1 MKEDPVVQRLKLREL
16 RILLAVTKAGSMAK
30 AATQLAIS
38 QPAVSR
44 AIADMETTLG
54 VALLNRHQQGVEPTP
69 YGRALIKRSVTVF
82 DELRQGVKEIEFMTA
97 PTSGEIRVG
106 GTPSIAVGIVAAV
119 IDRLSRKYPSL
130 SFHVVTDAIPALIR
144 ELRDRNVDMI
154 IALTFEPVME
164 GDIDSEILNEDQ
176 MVVVAAATNPWT
188 RRRRIELA
196 DLANENWTLPEP
208 EHRWASAVVEAFRA
222 NGVEPPRAIVT
233 TTSAHL
239 RHTLLA
245 TGRFLTVV
253 QKSLLQFPARPSF
266 LKVLPVDLPTMRG
279 TTRIMTLKNRTLSPA
294 SEFFIESARE
304 VAKLLMKK
312 SSKNY
317 SVSVEHERRKA
328 GLA

>member
-1 MKEDPVVQRLKLREL
+1 MKEDPVLHRLKLREL

-30 AATQLAIS
+30 AATRLAIS

-54 VALLNRHQQGVEPTP
+54 VALFNRGSQGVEPTP

-82 DELRQGVKEIEFMTA
+82 DELRQGVKEIEFIA
-97 PTSGEIRVG
+97 SPTGGEVRIG
-106 GTPSIAVGIVAAV
+106 GTPAIAVGIVAAV
-119 IDRLSRKYPSL
+119 IDRLSRKYPRL
-130 SFHVVTDAIPALIR
+130 SFHVVTATLPTLFR
-144 ELRDRNVDMI
+144 ELRERKVDMI
-154 IALTFEPVME
+154 IALTFEPVTE
-164 GDIDSEILNEDQ
+164 EDIDSEILNEDQ
-176 MVVVAAATNPWT
+176 MVVAAAATNPWS

-208 EHRWASAVVEAFRA
+208 EHRLASAVVEAFRA

-253 QKSLLQFPARPSF
+253 QESLLQFPSKPSS
-266 LKVLPVDLPTMRG
+266 LKVLPVALPMTRG
-279 TTRIMTLKNRTLSPA
+279 TTRIMTLKNRTLSPVA
-294 SEFFIESARE
+294 QFFIESARE
-304 VAKLLMKK
+304 VAKSLAK
-312 SSKNY
+312 
-317 SVSVEHERRKA
+317 RK
-328 GLA
+328 